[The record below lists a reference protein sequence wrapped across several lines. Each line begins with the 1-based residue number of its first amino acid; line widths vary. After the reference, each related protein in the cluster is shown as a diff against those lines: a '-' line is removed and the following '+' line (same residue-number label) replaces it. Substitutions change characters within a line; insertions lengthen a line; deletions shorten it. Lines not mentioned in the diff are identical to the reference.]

1 MLWDERRYCPLS
13 LWARSHVRSGGRSTD
28 EGDGRDLMMVLL
40 QDLAIEMN
48 GEQFR
53 ARAHSNQ
60 MPADVVMGTNCYI
73 WEKGRDGTNTG
84 RQHSDTCW
92 APATH
97 RHCAGV
103 GSLDTLTVV
112 PTLEKQMSKWW
123 ADEPSWFIAVR
134 GTTEVGIEPRDGGC
148 WLRNGLLSDRPT
160 EGTE

>member
-48 GEQFR
+48 GEQFW

-73 WEKGRDGTNTG
+73 
-84 RQHSDTCW
+84 
-92 APATH
+92 
-97 RHCAGV
+97 
-103 GSLDTLTVV
+103 
-112 PTLEKQMSKWW
+112 
-123 ADEPSWFIAVR
+123 
-134 GTTEVGIEPRDGGC
+134 
-148 WLRNGLLSDRPT
+148 
-160 EGTE
+160 